1 MARPKKTVKE
11 TVQKDYPEFASE
23 VDSLQLADLEKKI
36 STYAKE
42 SEKVAKAREDD
53 TELNDICEQKAF
65 LEGPYKDAKKAIRL
79 KIRYLIELVK
89 DKGGDA

>member
-1 MARPKKTVKE
+1 MARPKKSTKE
-11 TVQKDYPEFASE
+11 KVQKEYPEFASE

-42 SEKVAKAREDD
+42 EEKVAQAREEDS
-53 TELNDICEQKAF
+53 ELNALSEQKAE
-65 LEGPYKDAKKAIRL
+65 LEGPYRDAKKAIRL
-79 KIRYLIELVK
+79 KIKYLIELVK